1 MPKSKK
7 NNFEKLP
14 MSPRSKNSSKT
25 RQKSSIK
32 LSTNSHKKTF
42 ARFTKKILPI
52 TPICVPPIFDK
63 IQRFESLVNL
73 EVVVSPVFDGYFA
86 LGLPVLD

>member
-1 MPKSKK
+1 MLLGTR
-7 NNFEKLP
+7 NVKLAQDYGV
-14 MSPRSKNSSKT
+14 
-25 RQKSSIK
+25 QKSYQKPVK
-32 LSTNSHKKTF
+32 LSSTNSHKKIF
-42 ARFTKKILPI
+42 ARFTKIFLPI

-86 LGLPVLD
+86 LGLPVLDYTGL

>member
-1 MPKSKK
+1 MFKK
-7 NNFEKLP
+7 VI
-14 MSPRSKNSSKT
+14 KNPS
-25 RQKSSIK
+25 
-32 LSTNSHKKTF
+32 NSHRQIPIF
-42 ARFTKKILPI
+42 ARFTKIFLPI

-86 LGLPVLD
+86 LGLPVHRPVTT

>member
-1 MPKSKK
+1 
-7 NNFEKLP
+7 

-25 RQKSSIK
+25 RQKIVNKFSI
-32 LSTNSHKKTF
+32 LIKKNICEVYK
-42 ARFTKKILPI
+42 KKILPI